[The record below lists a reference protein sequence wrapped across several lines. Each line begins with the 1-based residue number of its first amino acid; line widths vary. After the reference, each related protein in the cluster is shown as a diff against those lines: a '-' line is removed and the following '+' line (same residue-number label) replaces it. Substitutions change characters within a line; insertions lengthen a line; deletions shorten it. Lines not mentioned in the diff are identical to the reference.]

1 MKQLVDKCILLI
13 AASLVCLQFGILC
26 YEPKTQFSFDNPPG
40 FTTKDMYV
48 ELPEIE
54 RDPVIPE
61 SNPVFEELR
70 ELNIKIAEMPITI
83 TRTRMVLY
91 DAHTVFLT
99 AYCAEECGWNYS
111 TSSGEICHRSSE
123 DNHYEPTT
131 CAIDLR
137 YFRYGTMFYVP
148 SEDRVYIAEDTGPGV
163 QGLWIDT
170 YQDDMSDV
178 YGYNTR
184 YETVYICD
192 FEDYEETMRIPNIRE
207 YMKIYMQEYLGF
219 PTNR

>member
-1 MKQLVDKCILLI
+1 MKVFDTCILLI
-13 AASLVCLQFGILC
+13 ALALTFLLFGIVC
-26 YEPKTQFSFDNPPG
+26 YKSKPVVYDAFSSR
-40 FTTKDMYV
+40 DMYV
-48 ELPEIE
+48 ELPKNWREEPDVKIVE
-54 RDPVIPE
+54 PE
-61 SNPVFEELR
+61 VFETFRDFRRRIASMPRYVTLKR
-70 ELNIKIAEMPITI
+70 IVLNDSYRCFI
-83 TRTRMVLY
+83 
-91 DAHTVFLT
+91 T
-99 AYCAEECGWNYS
+99 AYCAEECGWSYS
-111 TSSGEICHRSSE
+111 TSSGETCHRSSE
-123 DNHYEPTT
+123 DNRYEPTT